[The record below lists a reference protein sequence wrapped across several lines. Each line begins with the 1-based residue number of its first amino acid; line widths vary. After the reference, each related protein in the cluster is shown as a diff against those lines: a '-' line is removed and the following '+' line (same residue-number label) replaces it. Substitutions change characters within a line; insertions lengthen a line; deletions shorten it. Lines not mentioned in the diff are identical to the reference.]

1 MSSSAEK
8 TKLEGYDLES
18 CDWIYFYSSRLQT
31 ALYLAKVKQRQYV
44 ITMMIVLFG
53 VVAVVLLALLPHN
66 SNYIKQSDNQKSLAI
81 IVSGGYDT
89 AYNAKT
95 SVELL
100 HGDGRPWCSLPD
112 LPVISF
118 GHSQTGLE
126 ACGGGGPLDYKCAR
140 LSNGSWELSHMLA
153 EEPAGRIGHS
163 SWASP
168 LGTVLI
174 GGTYKEN
181 STTELLDDTTD
192 SSTFHFPLKYSKRSV
207 ASCLYIIYVSTY
219 IPTTTRIDFCGIE
232 LEEEVILTGGL
243 WLVGF
248 HNTTHTTTKVTVY
261 NSDGFLTDLPDFN
274 IGRYGHTCGH
284 FVNSDKLVLFV
295 CEADL

>member
-112 LPVISF
+112 LPEISF

-126 ACGGGGPLDYKCAR
+126 ACGGGGPLYYKCAR
-140 LSNGSWELSHMLA
+140 QLGTFAHACGGTSRTDRTLQLGLA
-153 EEPAGRIGHS
+153 TRHS
-163 SWASP
+163 SHWGNLQGEQHHGAA
-168 LGTVLI
+168 G
-174 GGTYKEN
+174 
-181 STTELLDDTTD
+181 
-192 SSTFHFPLKYSKRSV
+192 
-207 ASCLYIIYVSTY
+207 
-219 IPTTTRIDFCGIE
+219 
-232 LEEEVILTGGL
+232 
-243 WLVGF
+243 
-248 HNTTHTTTKVTVY
+248 
-261 NSDGFLTDLPDFN
+261 
-274 IGRYGHTCGH
+274 
-284 FVNSDKLVLFV
+284 
-295 CEADL
+295 